1 MIKEQRQQEIRAQK
15 AAVKALRRQIGLVD
29 RNSRR
34 TYIRDF
40 DKDFATFQE
49 RASYDDLI
57 VRGFRSDIIYIGDYH
72 ALDRCQEFAARFLA
86 DMIQRS
92 TAVILGVEMIY
103 GRQQPIQPQR
113 RSDTRQL
120 LACVQTGQIVVATT

>member
-1 MIKEQRQQEIRAQK
+1 MIRKERQQEIRAQK
-15 AAVKALRRQIGLVD
+15 AAVMALRRQIGLVD
-29 RNSRR
+29 RNARR

-40 DKDFATFQE
+40 NKDFARFQE

-86 DMIQRS
+86 GGER
-92 TAVILGVEMIY
+92 
-103 GRQQPIQPQR
+103 
-113 RSDTRQL
+113 
-120 LACVQTGQIVVATT
+120 GQHA